1 MFKVLIVE
9 DDIQIS
15 RSLSMN
21 LKLSGFEVEAAS
33 RVSEGWAMVQ
43 KNHYDILLLD
53 IGLPDGSG
61 LELCQRIRESG
72 DDVPIL
78 FLSARTDETT
88 VVKGIQLGADD
99 YIRKPFGTEELK
111 ARMNKLLKKSAQL
124 EKMFL
129 FNKLSIDIPNREIS
143 VGDKSVNLGK
153 KELEILLILARRAG
167 DLVTRETIL
176 STMEEGINGSD
187 RTIDSHMSHL
197 RKKLKEV
204 GGESL
209 QITSIYGE
217 GYKLVWVPE

>member
-21 LKLSGFEVEAAS
+21 LKLSGFEVEAVGK
-33 RVSEGWAMVQ
+33 VSDGWSMVQ

-78 FLSARTDETT
+78 FLSARTDEPT

-111 ARMNKLLKKSAQL
+111 ARMNKLLKKTAQL
-124 EKMFL
+124 DKMFL
-129 FNKLSIDIPNREIS
+129 FNKLHIDIPNREIR
-143 VGDKSVNLGK
+143 VAEKSVNLGK
-153 KELEILLILARRAG
+153 KELDILLILARRAG
-167 DLVTRETIL
+167 DLVTREAIL
-176 STMEEGINGSD
+176 SQMEDSTSGND

-204 GGESL
+204 GGEAL
-209 QITSIYGE
+209 QIVSVYGE
-217 GYKLVWVPE
+217 GYKLVWPEV

>member
-1 MFKVLIVE
+1 MYKVLIVE

-21 LKLSGFEVEAAS
+21 LKLSGFEVDAAS
-33 RVSEGWAMVQ
+33 LVSEGWNKVQ

-53 IGLPDGSG
+53 VGLPDGSG

-78 FLSARTDETT
+78 FLSARTDEPT

-111 ARMNKLLKKSAQL
+111 ARMNKLLKKTVQL
-124 EKMFL
+124 DKMFL
-129 FNKLSIDIPNREIS
+129 FNKLNIDIPNRELA
-143 VGDKSVNLGK
+143 VGSKNVSLGK
-153 KELEILLILARRAG
+153 KELDILLILARRAG

-176 STMEEGINGSD
+176 SQLEDSLNGND

-204 GGESL
+204 GGEEL
-209 QITSIYGE
+209 QIVSVYGE
-217 GYKLVWVPE
+217 GYKLVWNEA

>member
-21 LKLSGFEVEAAS
+21 LKLSGFEVEAVGK
-33 RVSEGWAMVQ
+33 VSDGWSMVQ

-78 FLSARTDETT
+78 FLSARTDEPT

-111 ARMNKLLKKSAQL
+111 ARMNKLLKKTAQL
-124 EKMFL
+124 DKMFL
-129 FNKLSIDIPNREIS
+129 FNKLHIDIPNREIR
-143 VGDKSVNLGK
+143 VAEKSVNLGK
-153 KELEILLILARRAG
+153 KELDILLILARRAG
-167 DLVTRETIL
+167 DLVTREAIL
-176 STMEEGINGSD
+176 SGVEDSMSGND

-204 GGESL
+204 GGEAL
-209 QITSIYGE
+209 QIVSVYGE
-217 GYKLVWVPE
+217 GYKLMWSEV

>member
-21 LKLSGFEVEAAS
+21 LKLSGFEVEAAA
-33 RVSEGWAMVQ
+33 RVSEGWALVQ

-124 EKMFL
+124 DKMFL

-143 VGDKSVNLGK
+143 VGEKSVNLGK

-209 QITSIYGE
+209 QISSIYGE
-217 GYKLVWVPE
+217 GYKLVWVQG